1 VRRRSDRLYP
11 RTLGARDRG
20 ALRQVEQQPGITV
33 EQLAATLDVGM
44 TRVWQIVGRLE
55 NGRVRLEADR

>member
-1 VRRRSDRLYP
+1 V
-11 RTLGARDRG
+11 A
-20 ALRQVEQQPGITV
+20 QQPGITV